1 MAWVKLHKDTTTVEV
16 HSSQVSEYL
25 AMGFTSEATEPKGLE
40 KLQTEEPIAEKPK
53 TRRKKAE

>member
-25 AMGFTSEATEPKGLE
+25 AMGFNPEVTEPKVLE
-40 KLQTEEPIAEKPK
+40 KLQTEQPIAEKPK
-53 TRRKKAE
+53 TKRKKAE